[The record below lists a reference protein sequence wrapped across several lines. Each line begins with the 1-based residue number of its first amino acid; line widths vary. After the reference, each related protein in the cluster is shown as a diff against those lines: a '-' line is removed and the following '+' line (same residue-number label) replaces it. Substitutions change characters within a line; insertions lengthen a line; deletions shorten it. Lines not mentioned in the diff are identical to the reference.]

1 MLEVSHIFNNKTQ
14 NIETHHAILNAMIN
28 QKHETRIMRLTL
40 SYNFESSKIVL
51 KYLKQ
56 ASDEI

>member
-1 MLEVSHIFNNKTQ
+1 MLAVSHIFNNKTQ

-51 KYLKQ
+51 KYLK
-56 ASDEI
+56 